1 MKGEMM
7 ADNQEKSGG
16 WQRLTDILSEA
27 AANGADA
34 VELERDSGG
43 SLEVAFMSGNTGGGF
58 MLSRDDGWQLIE
70 SIYAATRKSRGNFRV
85 SLHGKDYLVQ
95 VKTHD
100 HFGEDAFRLTW
111 REAKR

>member
-1 MKGEMM
+1 M
-7 ADNQEKSGG
+7 AERQEK
-16 WQRLTDILSEA
+16 LAEILSDA
-27 AANGADA
+27 VANGADA

-43 SLEVAFMSGNTGGGF
+43 SLEVMFMAGNSGGGF
-58 MLSRDDGWQLIE
+58 VLSKEEGQHLIA
-70 SIYAATRKSRGNFRV
+70 SIYEVKRKLRGKIRL

-95 VKTHD
+95 VKTYD